1 MNWWVKSS
9 KRFAHLL
16 NCLECILILGSTI
29 NGCISISAFSSLFGT
44 PVGTTGFAIGLK
56 MCAIAAKIKKCKSII
71 SKKKKQHNKMA
82 LFAKSKNSIEVL
94 ILKALMNLDISHDEF
109 GSINNVLKEYDRM
122 KEEIKHLKTWSS
134 LAY

>member
-1 MNWWVKSS
+1 
-9 KRFAHLL
+9 
-16 NCLECILILGSTI
+16 
-29 NGCISISAFSSLFGT
+29 
-44 PVGTTGFAIGLK
+44 
-56 MCAIAAKIKKCKSII
+56 
-71 SKKKKQHNKMA
+71 MA
-82 LFAKSKNSIEVL
+82 LFAKSKYSIEVL